1 MVRAV
6 KGTSITSTT
15 LSWLNIILQFAS
27 MTSCG
32 FEPLLTLQTD
42 YFVLDQLSDN
52 VYIPDDILKTL
63 QYSNGINIP
72 IKKYDNL
79 TRDGNLTQNDL
90 EDFENS

>member
-6 KGTSITSTT
+6 KGTSIASTT

-79 TRDGNLTQNDL
+79 TRDGNLTRNDL
-90 EDFENS
+90 EDF

>member
-1 MVRAV
+1 
-6 KGTSITSTT
+6 
-15 LSWLNIILQFAS
+15 

-79 TRDGNLTQNDL
+79 TRDGNLTRNDL
-90 EDFENS
+90 EDF

>member
-6 KGTSITSTT
+6 KGTSIASTT

>member
-1 MVRAV
+1 MVKAV
-6 KGTSITSTT
+6 KGTSIASTT

-90 EDFENS
+90 EDF

>member
-6 KGTSITSTT
+6 KGTSIASTT
-15 LSWLNIILQFAS
+15 LSWLNIILQFVS

-79 TRDGNLTQNDL
+79 TRDGNLTRNDL
-90 EDFENS
+90 EDF

>member
-90 EDFENS
+90 EDF

>member
-6 KGTSITSTT
+6 KGTSIASTT
-15 LSWLNIILQFAS
+15 LSWLNIILQFVS

-52 VYIPDDILKTL
+52 VYIPDDILKAL

-72 IKKYDNL
+72 IKKSDNL
-79 TRDGNLTQNDL
+79 TRDGNLTLNDL
-90 EDFENS
+90 EDF